1 MRVKS
6 PLRLIVAIIILIVL
20 IYVGFRGA
28 VSIISGE
35 PIKFG
40 FSSNRIF
47 GSDKVQD
54 FVVAGIDEEGY
65 RTDLILFCRYNLEDN
80 SINVLQ
86 IPRDTK
92 VETDRYDK
100 KINSAYGSKEKE
112 KALFDEIESV
122 IGLRPEKSVIVS
134 FKAFREL
141 IDAIGGVEVNVP
153 IRMFYN
159 DPYQN
164 LSIDL
169 YPGKQVLNGR
179 RAEMFMRFRY
189 NDDCTGY
196 PNGDIDRIAAQKTL
210 YNAVMEKL
218 LSGSTVLKAP
228 KILGI
233 ISDNVKT
240 DFSIDEIVGYM
251 TRIPKFSMEKV
262 NIYTLPG
269 EGAYDSNGVS
279 YFFHNEE
286 ETEKLIKENFSSR
299 RKSVASE
306 AGYTG
311 SFKNRFIKVRIV
323 DASGLDES
331 KADILKIV
339 SENLADYGF
348 KVVSIEKSDRISDK
362 SVFINHNEK
371 HAATELKKVFG
382 AVEISETIEE
392 YVVESG
398 EKMADVTLKIGSD
411 FSF

>member
-1 MRVKS
+1 M
-6 PLRLIVAIIILIVL
+6 
-20 IYVGFRGA
+20 
-28 VSIISGE
+28 
-35 PIKFG
+35 
-40 FSSNRIF
+40 
-47 GSDKVQD
+47 
-54 FVVAGIDEEGY
+54 
-65 RTDLILFCRYNLEDN
+65 
-80 SINVLQ
+80 
-86 IPRDTK
+86 
-92 VETDRYDK
+92 
-100 KINSAYGSKEKE
+100 
-112 KALFDEIESV
+112 
-122 IGLRPEKSVIVS
+122 
-134 FKAFREL
+134 
-141 IDAIGGVEVNVP
+141 NVP

-169 YPGKQVLNGR
+169 YPGKQLLNGR

-189 NDDCTGY
+189 NDDGTGY

-210 YNAVMEKL
+210 YNAVMDKL
-218 LSGSTVLKAP
+218 ISGSTVLKAP

-286 ETEKLIKENFSSR
+286 ETEKLIKESFSAK
-299 RKSVASE
+299 RKTEPSE
-306 AGYTG
+306 QGYTG

-323 DASGLDES
+323 DASGLSES
-331 KADILKIV
+331 QADMLKIV
-339 SENLADYGF
+339 SDAISDYGF
-348 KVVSIEKSDRISDK
+348 KIVSTEKSDRISDK

-371 HAATELKKVFG
+371 HAATELEKVFG

-392 YVVESG
+392 YVVENG
-398 EKMADVTLKIGSD
+398 EKMADVTLRIGSD